1 MSPWL
6 FLGWAVAVAVALIV
20 VAIAIAVVIAVV
32 RQISGKTAGTISS
45 VRGRKVSTDRET
57 R

>member
-20 VAIAIAVVIAVV
+20 AVFAIAVVIAVV
-32 RQISGKTAGTISS
+32 RQISGKTVGTISS

>member
-32 RQISGKTAGTISS
+32 RQIFGKTTGRLTS

>member
-32 RQISGKTAGTISS
+32 RQISGS